1 MDGSHDLVDDFPTF
15 AQPCDGVADGQLVGE
30 QSDQQRESAQ
40 QNRCQRQRPE
50 QFGQPEYE
58 RRHQQDVGRKG
69 HDEEEY
75 ECAGEGAFGGVGIH
89 GCELLF
95 GGGFF
100 DLTLDLVVF
109 VADFPGFAVYEIFD
123 LSPHFGSRL
132 RGSQQGNDR
141 AEHHTAQHREK
152 TRTFHSGKMY
162 LKFTR
167 YDCKVQTKSVT
178 CSIIPA
184 RSGRR
189 RYDGECDD
197 ALRAVVRELYGRGF
211 RVFWSGMALG
221 FDLAAAEA
229 VLALRGELPGLRLCC
244 AVPFPGQADRFPEAD
259 RLRYMRILDR
269 ADEVAT
275 LAPRYEPRCY
285 LRRDEFMVERSA
297 AVVAW
302 FDGGK
307 GGTRYTWDYARR
319 CKAERINL
327 WCDGQQELF

>member
-1 MDGSHDLVDDFPTF
+1 MDRS
-15 AQPCDGVADGQLVGE
+15 
-30 QSDQQRESAQ
+30 RE
-40 QNRCQRQRPE
+40 
-50 QFGQPEYE
+50 
-58 RRHQQDVGRKG
+58 
-69 HDEEEY
+69 
-75 ECAGEGAFGGVGIH
+75 
-89 GCELLF
+89 
-95 GGGFF
+95 
-100 DLTLDLVVF
+100 
-109 VADFPGFAVYEIFD
+109 
-123 LSPHFGSRL
+123 
-132 RGSQQGNDR
+132 
-141 AEHHTAQHREK
+141 HTAA
-152 TRTFHSGKMY
+152 
-162 LKFTR
+162 FT
-167 YDCKVQTKSVT
+167 
-178 CSIIPA
+178 
-184 RSGRR
+184 GHR

-197 ALRAVVRELYGRGF
+197 ALRAVVRELYGWGF

-229 VLALRGELPGLRLCC
+229 VLALRGELPGLRRCC

-319 CKAERINL
+319 CKAERINRNFSEAL
-327 WCDGQQELF
+327 RPLFCGYRVNFGTDRPKCLNSFRLRLRYSRSA